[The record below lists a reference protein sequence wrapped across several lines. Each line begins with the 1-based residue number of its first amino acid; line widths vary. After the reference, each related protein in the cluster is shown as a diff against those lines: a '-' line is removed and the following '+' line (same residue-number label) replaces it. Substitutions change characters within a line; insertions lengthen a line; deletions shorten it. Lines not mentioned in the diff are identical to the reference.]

1 MNIFDRIHTNYT
13 FNKLAGKQKVV
24 YGESRDESRAAGDNF
39 NNNGTST
46 NEDIKAAKKN
56 NAESKKNTKTE
67 AKNNA
72 KEETAAIAAETTS
85 SEATAEAATEAAM
98 SSGNRV
104 EDAHQP
110 GVINLGFGV
119 TMDTNKM
126 RTPTVDPAVF
136 AQMNANGANPQQ
148 NAYLAHMQQQQMANP
163 MFGQMPCNP
172 MMGRIPQNQT
182 FTPPAQPIPGQG
194 RHKVDNPPPAKKEV
208 KKADADDVNVDL
220 SALHGVETN
229 PPKAPKQWPDSV
241 SNQLPNP
248 GPIEK
253 APTTPVFD
261 NTAVTSRPNCRY
273 LAEIEKLALECG
285 VQIQMLQRVGVNGAD
300 SGLISCVVYTPES
313 DKPNPYKGFTIDTGM
328 IIDKRAKVFPAI
340 LTTGYEDV
348 PAFPVLIPDPNN
360 KDGGK
365 TKNILNAQ
373 LFRDIFTG
381 GVQMLNNRESMYTPD
396 FMELNKCIA
405 LITMPTQNMNKETR
419 KAIQNRLMAAM
430 KAGVF
435 KAVHKADEYSRFIFK
450 HYDKKDQSFVL
461 TNAGVPY
468 RFGGVPQHQKNIEIV
483 FASDGKTRIKYV
495 D

>member
-1 MNIFDRIHTNYT
+1 MLTIFDRIQNTAI
-13 FNKLAGKQKVV
+13 LASMMFENIFDKDD
-24 YGESRDESRAAGDNF
+24 SRDENRAAGDNF
-39 NNNGTST
+39 NNDGDNT
-46 NEDIKAAKKN
+46 NEDINAANKTTESEKKD
-56 NAESKKNTKTE
+56 
-67 AKNNA
+67 
-72 KEETAAIAAETTS
+72 EEKSEDTAS
-85 SEATAEAATEAAM
+85 SEVKVDAATEAAM

-119 TMDTNKM
+119 VMDTNKM

-148 NAYLAHMQQQQMANP
+148 NPYFAHMQQAAQPMSANP
-163 MFGQMPCNP
+163 VFMNGMP
-172 MMGRIPQNQT
+172 QQQT
-182 FTPPAQPIPGQG
+182 FVPPIQAGPIPGQG

-208 KKADADDVNVDL
+208 KKADADNVDVDL

-229 PPKAPKQWPDSV
+229 PPKPPKQWPDSV
-241 SNQLPNP
+241 SAKLPNP
-248 GPIEK
+248 GPVEQ
-253 APTTPVFD
+253 APTMPVFD
-261 NTAVTSRPNCRY
+261 NTAVTNKPNCRY

-285 VQIQMLQRVGVNGAD
+285 VQIQMLQRVGVNGSE

-360 KDGGK
+360 KEGGK
-365 TKNILNAQ
+365 SKNILNVQ

-381 GVQMLNNRESMYTPD
+381 GVQMLNNATSMYTPD
-396 FMELNKCIA
+396 FMELNKSIA

-419 KAIQNRLMAAM
+419 IKVRDRLMAAM

-435 KAVHKADEYSRFIFK
+435 KEVHKVDEYSRFVFK
-450 HYDKKDQSFVL
+450 HYDKKDNSFVL
-461 TNAGVPY
+461 SNSGVPY
-468 RFGGVPQHQKNIEIV
+468 RFGGVPQNQKNIEII

>member
-1 MNIFDRIHTNYT
+1 MKLFDMIQSSYT
-13 FNKLAGKQKVV
+13 FNKLAGSPKLVCGV
-24 YGESRDESRAAGDNF
+24 SRDESRAAGNNF
-39 NNNGTST
+39 NNSGKKAD
-46 NEDIKAAKKN
+46 EDIKAANPNSETKKN
-56 NAESKKNTKTE
+56 QKTETKKNTK
-67 AKNNA
+67 
-72 KEETAAIAAETTS
+72 EESAATTTETTS
-85 SEATAEAATEAAM
+85 SEVKVDAATEAAM

-119 TMDTNKM
+119 VMDTNKM

-148 NAYLAHMQQQQMANP
+148 NPYFAHMQQQAAQPMSANP
-163 MFGQMPCNP
+163 MFMNGMP
-172 MMGRIPQNQT
+172 QQQT
-182 FTPPAQPIPGQG
+182 FVPPVQAGPIPGQG

-208 KKADADDVNVDL
+208 KKADADNVDVDL

-229 PPKAPKQWPDSV
+229 PPKPPKQWPDSV
-241 SNQLPNP
+241 SAKLPNP
-248 GPIEK
+248 GPVEQ
-253 APTTPVFD
+253 APTMPVFD
-261 NTAVTSRPNCRY
+261 NTAVTNKPNCRY

-285 VQIQMLQRVGVNGAD
+285 VQIQMLQRVGVNGSE

-360 KDGGK
+360 KEGGK
-365 TKNILNAQ
+365 SKNILNVQ

-381 GVQMLNNRESMYTPD
+381 GVQMLNNATSMYTPD
-396 FMELNKCIA
+396 FMELNKSIA

-419 KAIQNRLMAAM
+419 IKVRDRLMAAM

-435 KAVHKADEYSRFIFK
+435 KEVHKVDEYSRFVFK
-450 HYDKKDQSFVL
+450 HYDKKDNSFVL
-461 TNAGVPY
+461 SNSGVPY
-468 RFGGVPQHQKNIEIV
+468 RFGGVPQNQKNIEII